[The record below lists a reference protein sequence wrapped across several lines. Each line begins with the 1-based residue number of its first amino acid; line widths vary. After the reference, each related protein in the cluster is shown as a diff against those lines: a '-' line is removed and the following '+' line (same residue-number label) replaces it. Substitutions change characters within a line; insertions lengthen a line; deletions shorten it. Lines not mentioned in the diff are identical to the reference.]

1 MIWFVYDAN
10 AIARTYI
17 NDIGSRNL
25 KQIYGYPDS
34 EIIILEIAPVEAT
47 SALLQTVDMNLITMI
62 QYQLARML
70 LNHDIGIRKFDT
82 IDFDANQSNIA
93 RLLLERYRP
102 IPGVRRALRGV
113 DSIYLATAVHIAL
126 TTKPTGVRVILIT
139 SYMALYQAASAEPD
153 IEAFHF
159 WTCDMGCDCG
169 VSVIPRKGKPT
180 LLNTCPSCEKVC
192 HECRF
197 DLCPSKH
204 IVNF

>member
-70 LNHDIGIRKFDT
+70 LNHVL
-82 IDFDANQSNIA
+82 S
-93 RLLLERYRP
+93 
-102 IPGVRRALRGV
+102 
-113 DSIYLATAVHIAL
+113 HIL
-126 TTKPTGVRVILIT
+126 
-139 SYMALYQAASAEPD
+139 
-153 IEAFHF
+153 
-159 WTCDMGCDCG
+159 
-169 VSVIPRKGKPT
+169 
-180 LLNTCPSCEKVC
+180 
-192 HECRF
+192 
-197 DLCPSKH
+197 
-204 IVNF
+204 

>member
-10 AIARTYI
+10 AVARTYI

-34 EIIILEIAPVEAT
+34 KIIIPEIASVEAT

-102 IPGVRRALRGV
+102 VPGVRRALKGV
-113 DSIYLATAVHIAL
+113 DSIYLATAVYTAL
-126 TTKPTGVRVILIT
+126 TTKPASIRVILIT
-139 SYMALYQAASAEPD
+139 SDMALYQAASAEPD

-169 VSVIPRKGKPT
+169 VSVIPRKGKPRRP
-180 LLNTCPSCEKVC
+180 NTCPSCGKVC
-192 HECRF
+192 PECKF
-197 DLCPSKH
+197 DLCTSKY
-204 IVNF
+204 VVSF